1 MPELP
6 EVEREARLLEAAT
19 KGARVVD
26 VVVPD
31 PRVLRGVDVAGFVAS
46 LRGRVVTG
54 VTREGKHLFVALN
67 EDASQRASRGARTP
81 RETLLWTHLRMTGR
95 FLITAREA
103 PLPPHTRFA
112 LVLDARVIAFVD
124 VRRFGTA
131 SAGAPEAVRTRA
143 GVAALGPDA
152 LRHGGRTAILR
163 RALAGQTRPIKAAL
177 LDQGVLAGLGNIH
190 ATEALFRAGVHPE
203 TRAGALDAEALRRLA
218 RGIAASLRFAMR
230 EVARPDFAYLGD
242 GGVNRF
248 LVYGRDGEA
257 CPRCRHALATL
268 VQSGRATVFCARCQP
283 AGA

>member
-1 MPELP
+1 VPELP
-6 EVEREARLLEAAT
+6 EVEREARLLAAASQ
-19 KGARVVD
+19 GARIVD

-31 PRVLRGVDVAGFVAS
+31 PRVLRGVDVAGFVAA
-46 LRGRVVTG
+46 LRGRVVQR
-54 VTREGKHLFVALN
+54 VTREGKHLFVALA
-67 EDASQRASRGARTP
+67 EGASRRASRRGEAP
-81 RETLLWTHLRMTGR
+81 HETLLWTHLRMTGR
-95 FLITAREA
+95 FVFGSREA

-112 LVLDARVIAFVD
+112 LVLAARVIAFVD

-131 SAGAPEAVRTRA
+131 SAGESDAVRALA

-152 LRHGGRTAILR
+152 LRHGGRTATLR
-163 RALAGQTRPIKAAL
+163 RVLAAQKRPIKAAL

-203 TRAGALDAEALRRLA
+203 TPAGALDDDALRRLA

-230 EVARPDFAYLGD
+230 EVSRPDFAYLGD

-248 LVYGRDGEA
+248 LVYGRDGEP
-257 CPRCRHALATL
+257 CPRCAFTLATL
-268 VQSGRATVFCARCQP
+268 AQSGRATVFCARCQP

>member
-1 MPELP
+1 VPELP

-31 PRVLRGVDVAGFVAS
+31 PRVLRGVDVAGFVAA
-46 LRGRVVTG
+46 LRGRVVAG
-54 VTREGKHLFVALN
+54 VAREGKHLFVTLA
-67 EDASQRASRGARTP
+67 ERAVRSRSARGEAP

-95 FLITAREA
+95 FVVA
-103 PLPPHTRFA
+103 PRDVVLQPHTRFA
-112 LVLDARVIAFVD
+112 LVLAAHTIAFVD

-131 SAGAPEAVRTRA
+131 SAGPPGAVRTLA

-152 LRHGGRTAILR
+152 LRHGGRTATLR
-163 RALAGQTRPIKAAL
+163 RVLAGQKRPIKAAL
-177 LDQGVLAGLGNIH
+177 LDQSVLAGLGNIH

-203 TRAGALDAEALRRLA
+203 TPAGVLDADALRRLA
-218 RGIAASLRFAMR
+218 RGIATALRFAMR
-230 EVARPDFAYLGD
+230 EVARADFAYLGD

-248 LVYGRDGEA
+248 LVYGRDGLP
-257 CPRCRHALATL
+257 CPRCGHVLATL
-268 VQSGRATVFCARCQP
+268 AQAGRATVFCARCQP